1 MSESNSSPV
10 RLVALVVILVLFA
23 AALVYDRGV
32 AKKGWESAASDLDK
46 MIDEAIAAPIRPQPK
61 SISTNKDKK
70 TGEEPTESAPN
81 EVILFGV
88 SDIQKRLGREPALSG
103 DAAEAAK
110 LLPKKMLGELDKA
123 KWQGR
128 QGFWELYQW
137 RRGIPFMNYSII
149 VVYRGP
155 SEMLYSKYVSVLN
168 PDDFPG
174 VAIPIDIRSR
184 AGNAP
189 VSAGAASA
197 GSGGGKGG
205 KKGRG
210 KKGRGE
216 KGPEAKGSEATKTGK
231 AVEKD
236 TATPE
241 SNKPEPKKD
250 DAPAK
255 KADAAKEKPE
265 AEKESG

>member
-88 SDIQKRLGREPALSG
+88 SDIQKRLGRKPALSG
-103 DAAEAAK
+103 NATEAAK
-110 LLPKKMLGELDKA
+110 FLPKKMLGELDKA

-174 VAIPIDIRSR
+174 VAIPIDIQSR

-189 VSAGAASA
+189 VAAGAASA
-197 GSGGGKGG
+197 GGAGKGG

-216 KGPEAKGSEATKTGK
+216 KGQEAKGPEAEKTGK

-236 TATPE
+236 AATPP

-250 DAPAK
+250 DAPAE
-255 KADAAKEKPE
+255 KAEADKEKPE
-265 AEKESG
+265 AEKKSG